1 MLNMNRVTTLFK
13 ISTREKIKT
22 LEGTMPNIN
31 TDFLWVV
38 ELLKY
43 FSSFSFG

>member
-1 MLNMNRVTTLFK
+1 MLNMNLVTTLFK
-13 ISTREKIKT
+13 ISTCKKIKI
-22 LEGTMPNIN
+22 LEGTMPNVN

-43 FSSFSFG
+43 FSSFNFG